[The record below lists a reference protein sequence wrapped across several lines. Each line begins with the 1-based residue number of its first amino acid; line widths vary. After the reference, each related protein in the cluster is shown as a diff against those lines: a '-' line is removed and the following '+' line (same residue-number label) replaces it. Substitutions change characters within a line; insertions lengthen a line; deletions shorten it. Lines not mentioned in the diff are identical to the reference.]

1 MEKFFIETHINLF
14 VYNFNKINYL
24 ILIKYIL
31 YYLNINM
38 HKQKRAIVSTK
49 LINRRQH
56 HTSCSQKNIVWFQF
70 LMFL

>member
-1 MEKFFIETHINLF
+1 MEKFFTETHINLF
-14 VYNFNKINYL
+14 VHNFNKINYL

-56 HTSCSQKNIVWFQF
+56 HTSYSQTNIVWFQF